1 MTSDEEPRA
10 SGAPLHLKT
19 LLGDYPNT
27 AALKK
32 GELRSPR
39 IALDFADVATPSSAF
54 KRAVR
59 GLEFDVS
66 ELAIMTFLMA
76 KDCGK
81 PLVLLPAVL
90 FSRFQHPYL
99 VYNAERGALA
109 PRDLEGRRVGI
120 RSYSVTTVAW
130 LRGVLA
136 EDYGVDLGRIRWLSF
151 EDPHVAEFR
160 DPPTVERA
168 APGQDAAAMLLA
180 GELDAA
186 ILAPPPKDPRLKPVI
201 ADPDAAARDW
211 YRRKRAL
218 QINHIVVVKESLT
231 SSHPDAVR
239 ELWRLLAESKRLGGP
254 SEENGIDTRPY
265 GLEANRRNLDA
276 AIDTA
281 HPKAS
286 SGGASRST
294 SCSTT

>member
-1 MTSDEEPRA
+1 MLR
-10 SGAPLHLKT
+10 LKT

-32 GELRSPR
+32 GELRSSR
-39 IALDFADVATPSSAF
+39 IALDFADVKTPSSAF

-59 GLEFDVS
+59 ELEFDVS

-99 VYNAERGALA
+99 VYNTERGVLA

-130 LRGVLA
+130 LRAVLA
-136 EDYGVDLGRIRWLSF
+136 EDYGVDLGRIRWVSF
-151 EDPHVAEFR
+151 EEPHVAEFR

-168 APGQDAAAMLLA
+168 APGQDAASMLLA

-186 ILAPPPKDPRLKPVI
+186 ILAPPPKDPRLAPVI
-201 ADPDAAARDW
+201 ADPDGAARDW
-211 YRRKRAL
+211 YRRTRAV
-218 QINHIVVVKESLT
+218 QINHMVAVKASLGKT
-231 SSHPDAVR
+231 DPDAVR
-239 ELWRLLAESKRLGGP
+239 ELWRLLVESKRAGGP
-254 SEENGIDTRPY
+254 SLEDGIDSRPY
-265 GLEANRRNLDA
+265 GLEANRRNLDV
-276 AIDTA
+276 AIECA
-281 HPKAS
+281 HRQGLIARRF
-286 SGGASRST
+286 AVDELFDEVTRSLPPGV
-294 SCSTT
+294 

>member
-1 MTSDEEPRA
+1 MLR
-10 SGAPLHLKT
+10 LKT

-32 GELRSPR
+32 GELRSPSL
-39 IALDFADVATPSSAF
+39 ALDFADVKTPSSAF
-54 KRAVR
+54 KRTVR
-59 GLEFDVS
+59 ELEFDVS
-66 ELAIMTFLMA
+66 ELAIMTFLLA

-130 LRGVLA
+130 LRDILA
-136 EDYGVDLGRIRWLSF
+136 EDYGVDLDRIRWLTF
-151 EDPHVAEFR
+151 EEPHVAEFR

-201 ADPDAAARDW
+201 ADPEAAARDW
-211 YRRKRAL
+211 ARRNRAV
-218 QINHIVVVKESLT
+218 QINHMVVVRQSLST
-231 SSHPDAVR
+231 SLPEAVR
-239 ELWRLLAESKRLGGP
+239 ELWRLLVESKRLGGP
-254 SEENGIDTRPY
+254 SQENGVDTRPY
-265 GLEANRRNLDA
+265 GLDANRRNLEV

-281 HPKAS
+281 HRQGLIKRRF
-286 SGGASRST
+286 GVDELFDDVTRSF
-294 SCSTT
+294 SAGV